1 MLPTI
6 EQSEKFKT
14 EVDNFNK
21 KIESITN
28 ENIKTELTGLLRK
41 LIHEVRL
48 IDTQHQ
54 ELFYGKK
61 LSSTVSDNRQRI
73 LEIRKKLVKRISDR
87 DAAQRP
93 Q

>member
-14 EVDNFNK
+14 EVDYFNK

-28 ENIKTELTGLLRK
+28 ETIKTELVGLLRK
-41 LIHEVRL
+41 LIHEVKL

-61 LSSTVSDNRQRI
+61 LSSTVADNRQRI
-73 LEIRKKLVKRISDR
+73 VEIRRKIARRISDW
-87 DAAQRP
+87 DAAQRK